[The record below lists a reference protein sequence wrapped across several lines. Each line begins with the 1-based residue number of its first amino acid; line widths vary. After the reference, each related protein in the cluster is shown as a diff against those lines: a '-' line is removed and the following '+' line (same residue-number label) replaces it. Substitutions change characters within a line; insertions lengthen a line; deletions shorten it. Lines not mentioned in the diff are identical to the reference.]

1 MDNQNSR
8 SFRWVLIKK
17 ALVFQLK
24 LGADALRDLVLSPLS
39 MILVIVDIVSGHSE
53 KQSLFYK
60 MMKYGRL
67 SDHWINLFEIKQGF
81 GFRKTKNVDHWID
94 QVESIISEQQNTGKI
109 SKAAKEKIDTYL
121 DKISRNS
128 N

>member
-1 MDNQNSR
+1 MDNQNSL

-24 LGADALRDLVLSPLS
+24 LGADAIRDFILSPIS
-39 MILVIVDIVSGHSE
+39 MTLVVVDIILGHNE

-60 MMKYGRL
+60 MMQFGRL

-81 GFRKTKNVDHWID
+81 GFRKNKNVDHWIN
-94 QVESIISEQQNTGKI
+94 QVESIISEQENTGKL

-121 DKISRNS
+121 DKISRNAK
-128 N
+128 

>member
-24 LGADALRDLVLSPLS
+24 LGADALRDLILSPLS

-81 GFRKTKNVDHWID
+81 GFRKNKNVDHWID
-94 QVESIISEQQNTGKI
+94 QVESIISEQQHTGKM
-109 SKAAKEKIDTYL
+109 SQAAKEKIDTYL

-128 N
+128 

>member
-1 MDNQNSR
+1 MKNENPR

-17 ALVFQLK
+17 SMIFQLK
-24 LGADALRDLVLSPLS
+24 LGADAIRDLVLSPLS
-39 MILVIVDIVSGHSE
+39 MILVIVDIVLGHNE

-81 GFRKTKNVDHWID
+81 GFRKNKNVDHWID
-94 QVESIISEQQNTGKI
+94 QVESIILEQQNTGKI

-121 DKISRNS
+121 DKISRNTK
-128 N
+128 